1 MKKIAILLTGTIL
14 AGTNVLQAQA
24 FEKGTNALNI
34 GVGLG
39 GYVAYWGVG
48 YKSTPYLNL
57 SFEHGVY
64 DFPKTKNLSIGIG
77 GYLGY
82 KSVSYEWNSSWVDKN
97 GKYHFN
103 EPIKYTW
110 TYTHIGIRPT
120 LHYSFNDKAEIYGG
134 LNIGY
139 VVVSF
144 KYSPSDFTGFSGS
157 YGSTIG
163 WGTFVGGR
171 YYFSKSFGI
180 YAELGYG
187 AAYLNLGVSLKF

>member
-1 MKKIAILLTGTIL
+1 MKKLILV
-14 AGTNVLQAQA
+14 AGISALSTSVGFAQA
-24 FEKGTNALNI
+24 FNKGTASLNL
-34 GVGLG
+34 GLGLG
-39 GYVAYWGVG
+39 GYVAYWGPG
-48 YKSTPYLNL
+48 YSSSPYFNAA
-57 SFEHGVY
+57 FDYGVY
-64 DFPKTKNLSIGIG
+64 DFPEAKNLSIGVG

-144 KYSPSDFTGFSGS
+144 KYSPSDFSGFSGS